1 MTSNLTEEEKK
12 MAQQGQIFQRNVKS
26 VQDAINDMHRR
37 ISAQDETIQALR
49 TALVQQSQRTDLL
62 EKKLNRVLAAQLTGK
77 PTT

>member
-1 MTSNLTEEEKK
+1 